1 LASGLPGNLPEDIR
15 AGITAVIRLLLKLM
29 VLF

>member
-15 AGITAVIRLLLKLM
+15 AGITAVIRLLL
-29 VLF
+29 